1 MDAHKVKIPDI
12 VNNSTLIEVP
22 FFQRAYV
29 WKEDLWER
37 FLDDMAFVV
46 QYNRPHFLG
55 TLILKDAS
63 VPQQNTSYATRLVL
77 VDGQQRLTT
86 FLIFLKVLCLKM
98 NQPGIF
104 DTNFRLI
111 TTRELSL
118 QHGKN
123 DSEAFKC
130 VMDQTNAVPIIDNRS
145 SSPIVQ
151 AFNYF
156 ASHLQMSTLNDYM
169 TVISNVQ
176 FVRIDLGP
184 TDDEQQI
191 FDSLNSLGVR
201 LTTSELLKNYFF
213 SRNNITAYQNIWESV
228 FEANESAKAYWDT
241 EIEAG
246 RVKRPLIDIF
256 FDAYFQQ
263 FIQKKKYNISVDD
276 KLIYARTDQL
286 ANSYQSF
293 VNTYCGGNKNTIL
306 DTLKD
311 YATLFQQTFK
321 SDFCNTTIPSDFG
334 IERLNIVIFG
344 LKTTTLIPYVLY
356 LAKNISNLAILN
368 EMYGILES
376 YVMRR
381 IVTRASTTNY
391 TKLFLSFIA
400 NEILT
405 PQDLRDRLQVLGGTN
420 SSIPDDTE
428 LRDGFE
434 HSKLMN
440 LYSKGVLYLIE
451 SHIRP
456 AQSAVVLHGFNNYSL
471 EHLMPKKWRNNWPAC
486 PTPLDAEKRDS
497 ILLTL
502 GNLAIIPQSLN
513 ASIRDSD
520 WSTKK
525 AGKGQEKPGLTLC
538 ASGLSTLQDALTKTD
553 WNEIEIQARA
563 LWLYKQ
569 AQSLWKL

>member
-1 MDAHKVKIPDI
+1 MDAHKAKIPDI

-130 VMDQTNAVPIIDNRS
+130 VMDQTNAVPITDGRS

-256 FDAYFQQ
+256 FDAYFSSLSKRKS
-263 FIQKKKYNISVDD
+263 I
-276 KLIYARTDQL
+276 
-286 ANSYQSF
+286 
-293 VNTYCGGNKNTIL
+293 IL
-306 DTLKD
+306 
-311 YATLFQQTFK
+311 
-321 SDFCNTTIPSDFG
+321 
-334 IERLNIVIFG
+334 
-344 LKTTTLIPYVLY
+344 VL
-356 LAKNISNLAILN
+356 
-368 EMYGILES
+368 
-376 YVMRR
+376 
-381 IVTRASTTNY
+381 TTN
-391 TKLFLSFIA
+391 
-400 NEILT
+400 
-405 PQDLRDRLQVLGGTN
+405 
-420 SSIPDDTE
+420 
-428 LRDGFE
+428 
-434 HSKLMN
+434 
-440 LYSKGVLYLIE
+440 
-451 SHIRP
+451 
-456 AQSAVVLHGFNNYSL
+456 
-471 EHLMPKKWRNNWPAC
+471 
-486 PTPLDAEKRDS
+486 
-497 ILLTL
+497 
-502 GNLAIIPQSLN
+502 
-513 ASIRDSD
+513 
-520 WSTKK
+520 
-525 AGKGQEKPGLTLC
+525 
-538 ASGLSTLQDALTKTD
+538 
-553 WNEIEIQARA
+553 
-563 LWLYKQ
+563 
-569 AQSLWKL
+569 

>member
-1 MDAHKVKIPDI
+1 
-12 VNNSTLIEVP
+12 
-22 FFQRAYV
+22 
-29 WKEDLWER
+29 
-37 FLDDMAFVV
+37 
-46 QYNRPHFLG
+46 
-55 TLILKDAS
+55 
-63 VPQQNTSYATRLVL
+63 
-77 VDGQQRLTT
+77 
-86 FLIFLKVLCLKM
+86 M

-130 VMDQTNAVPIIDNRS
+130 VMDQTNAVPITDGRS

-471 EHLMPKKWRNNWPAC
+471 EHLMPKKWRNNWPTC
-486 PTPLDAEKRDS
+486 STPLDAEKRDS

>member
-1 MDAHKVKIPDI
+1 MDAHKAKIPDI

-130 VMDQTNAVPIIDNRS
+130 VMDQTNAVPITDGRS

-306 DTLKD
+306 DTLK
-311 YATLFQQTFK
+311 
-321 SDFCNTTIPSDFG
+321 
-334 IERLNIVIFG
+334 
-344 LKTTTLIPYVLY
+344 VLY

-538 ASGLSTLQDALTKTD
+538 ASGLSTLQDSLTKTD

>member
-1 MDAHKVKIPDI
+1 MDAHKAKIPDI

-63 VPQQNTSYATRLVL
+63 VPQQNTSYATRLAL

-156 ASHLQMSTLNDYM
+156 ASQLQMSTLNDYM

-321 SDFCNTTIPSDFG
+321 SDFCSTTIPSDFG

-420 SSIPDDTE
+420 SSIPDDAE

-569 AQSLWKL
+569 AKSLWKL

>member
-1 MDAHKVKIPDI
+1 MDAHKAKIPDI

-130 VMDQTNAVPIIDNRS
+130 VMDQTNAVPITDGRS

-184 TDDEQQI
+184 PMM
-191 FDSLNSLGVR
+191 NSR
-201 LTTSELLKNYFF
+201 F
-213 SRNNITAYQNIWESV
+213 
-228 FEANESAKAYWDT
+228 
-241 EIEAG
+241 
-246 RVKRPLIDIF
+246 LI
-256 FDAYFQQ
+256 
-263 FIQKKKYNISVDD
+263 
-276 KLIYARTDQL
+276 L
-286 ANSYQSF
+286 
-293 VNTYCGGNKNTIL
+293 
-306 DTLKD
+306 
-311 YATLFQQTFK
+311 
-321 SDFCNTTIPSDFG
+321 
-334 IERLNIVIFG
+334 
-344 LKTTTLIPYVLY
+344 
-356 LAKNISNLAILN
+356 
-368 EMYGILES
+368 
-376 YVMRR
+376 
-381 IVTRASTTNY
+381 
-391 TKLFLSFIA
+391 
-400 NEILT
+400 
-405 PQDLRDRLQVLGGTN
+405 
-420 SSIPDDTE
+420 
-428 LRDGFE
+428 
-434 HSKLMN
+434 
-440 LYSKGVLYLIE
+440 
-451 SHIRP
+451 
-456 AQSAVVLHGFNNYSL
+456 
-471 EHLMPKKWRNNWPAC
+471 
-486 PTPLDAEKRDS
+486 
-497 ILLTL
+497 
-502 GNLAIIPQSLN
+502 
-513 ASIRDSD
+513 
-520 WSTKK
+520 
-525 AGKGQEKPGLTLC
+525 
-538 ASGLSTLQDALTKTD
+538 
-553 WNEIEIQARA
+553 
-563 LWLYKQ
+563 
-569 AQSLWKL
+569 

>member
-1 MDAHKVKIPDI
+1 
-12 VNNSTLIEVP
+12 
-22 FFQRAYV
+22 
-29 WKEDLWER
+29 
-37 FLDDMAFVV
+37 
-46 QYNRPHFLG
+46 
-55 TLILKDAS
+55 
-63 VPQQNTSYATRLVL
+63 
-77 VDGQQRLTT
+77 
-86 FLIFLKVLCLKM
+86 
-98 NQPGIF
+98 
-104 DTNFRLI
+104 
-111 TTRELSL
+111 
-118 QHGKN
+118 
-123 DSEAFKC
+123 
-130 VMDQTNAVPIIDNRS
+130 
-145 SSPIVQ
+145 
-151 AFNYF
+151 
-156 ASHLQMSTLNDYM
+156 M

-321 SDFCNTTIPSDFG
+321 SDFCSTTIPSDFG

-391 TKLFLSFIA
+391 T
-400 NEILT
+400 
-405 PQDLRDRLQVLGGTN
+405 
-420 SSIPDDTE
+420 
-428 LRDGFE
+428 
-434 HSKLMN
+434 
-440 LYSKGVLYLIE
+440 
-451 SHIRP
+451 
-456 AQSAVVLHGFNNYSL
+456 
-471 EHLMPKKWRNNWPAC
+471 
-486 PTPLDAEKRDS
+486 
-497 ILLTL
+497 
-502 GNLAIIPQSLN
+502 
-513 ASIRDSD
+513 
-520 WSTKK
+520 
-525 AGKGQEKPGLTLC
+525 
-538 ASGLSTLQDALTKTD
+538 
-553 WNEIEIQARA
+553 
-563 LWLYKQ
+563 
-569 AQSLWKL
+569 

>member
-1 MDAHKVKIPDI
+1 MDAHKAKIPDI

-63 VPQQNTSYATRLVL
+63 VPQQNTSYATRLAL

-104 DTNFRLI
+104 DTN
-111 TTRELSL
+111 
-118 QHGKN
+118 
-123 DSEAFKC
+123 SEAFKC

-191 FDSLNSLGVR
+191 FDSLNSLGVC

-321 SDFCNTTIPSDFG
+321 SDFCSTTIPSDFG

-420 SSIPDDTE
+420 SSIPDDAE

-440 LYSKGVLYLIE
+440 
-451 SHIRP
+451 
-456 AQSAVVLHGFNNYSL
+456 SL

-486 PTPLDAEKRDS
+486 PSPLDAEKRDS

-569 AQSLWKL
+569 AKSLWKL

>member
-1 MDAHKVKIPDI
+1 MDAHKAKIPDI

-63 VPQQNTSYATRLVL
+63 VPQQNTSYATRLAL

-156 ASHLQMSTLNDYM
+156 ASHLRMSTLNDYM

-321 SDFCNTTIPSDFG
+321 SDFCSTTIPSDFG

-420 SSIPDDTE
+420 SSIPDDAE

-569 AQSLWKL
+569 AKSLWKL

>member
-1 MDAHKVKIPDI
+1 MDAHKAKIPDI

-63 VPQQNTSYATRLVL
+63 VPQQNTSYATRLAL

-213 SRNNITAYQNIWESV
+213 SRNNITAYH
-228 FEANESAKAYWDT
+228 
-241 EIEAG
+241 
-246 RVKRPLIDIF
+246 
-256 FDAYFQQ
+256 
-263 FIQKKKYNISVDD
+263 
-276 KLIYARTDQL
+276 
-286 ANSYQSF
+286 
-293 VNTYCGGNKNTIL
+293 
-306 DTLKD
+306 

-321 SDFCNTTIPSDFG
+321 SDFCSTTIPSDFG

-420 SSIPDDTE
+420 SSIPDDAE

-569 AQSLWKL
+569 AKSLWKL